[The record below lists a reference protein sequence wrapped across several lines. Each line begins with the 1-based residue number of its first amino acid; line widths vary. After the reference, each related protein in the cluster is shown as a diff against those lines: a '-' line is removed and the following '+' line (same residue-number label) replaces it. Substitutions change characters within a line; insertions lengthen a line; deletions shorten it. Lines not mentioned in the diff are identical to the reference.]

1 MSCSKPSII
10 PIFLDLYSLQLY
22 LYRYHIYL
30 QIITLYFFIS
40 EERKIE
46 IINII
51 FKIDV
56 MLKLVFFML

>member
-10 PIFLDLYSLQLY
+10 PIYFSTYSLQLY